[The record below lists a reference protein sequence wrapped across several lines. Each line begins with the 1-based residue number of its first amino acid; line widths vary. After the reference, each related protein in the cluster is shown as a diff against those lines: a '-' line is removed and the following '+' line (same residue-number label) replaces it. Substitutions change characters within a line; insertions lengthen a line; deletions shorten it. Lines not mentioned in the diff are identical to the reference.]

1 MFQSFDRHFKKD
13 TETLLNHK
21 TIIKNAVKL
30 FSTREEVRRVN
41 QAAFDRLPA
50 EKRVFQSEDFF
61 SPSSECDP
69 FTIAK
74 FRKRTLNGS
83 LYELRDH
90 RFDEILEL
98 KAGMRVILLVNLDLE
113 AGLVNGSQ
121 GEIVGWENY
130 DAGKLPK
137 SKNSLTNSTRK
148 DHESGSRLPMPVLSG
163 DYTLHREQNIDIF
176 IQKAAQREWPVVRF
190 DNGLERTIYADCTVN
205 EVGDRAPWSLISR
218 TQIPLFAAWAMSIH
232 KSQGMTLDNVVV
244 DLSRSFEEGQMYV
257 ALSRA
262 RSLEGLKVESLGKWT
277 PKGNEQVME
286 FLRDEFGI
294 E

>member
-1 MFQSFDRHFKKD
+1 MGKELTEKD

-21 TIIKNAVKL
+21 TTVKNAVKL

-41 QAAFDRLPA
+41 QTAFDRLPA
-50 EKRVFQSEDFF
+50 EKRVFRSEDFF
-61 SPSSECDP
+61 RRGTECDA
-69 FTIAK
+69 FTATK
-74 FRKRTLNGS
+74 FGKRTLDGS

-90 RFDEILEL
+90 RFDEIIEL
-98 KAGMRVILLVNLDLE
+98 KEGMRVVLLVNLDLE

-130 DAGKLPK
+130 DPEKLPI
-137 SKNSLTNSTRK
+137 SKKSLTNRMRK
-148 DHESGSRLPMPVLSG
+148 DYEAGCSVSMPVLNG
-163 DYTLHREQNIDIF
+163 EYTRYREQNIGIF
-176 IQKAAQREWPVVRF
+176 IQKAAKKEWPIVRF

-205 EVGDRAPWSLISR
+205 EVGDKEPWSLISR
-218 TQIPLFAAWAMSIH
+218 TQIPLLAAWAMSIH
-232 KSQGMTLDNVVV
+232 KSQGMTLDNVIV

-262 RSLEGLKVESLGKWT
+262 RYLQGLKVENLGKWR

-286 FLRDEFGI
+286 FLKDKFGI